1 LILTVSRDRITLAQ
15 HLSGTW
21 IMSIEFIGYI
31 GTRLQS
37 EIIPA
42 QGPAL
47 DPAHVEQ
54 AARIHED
61 GGFDRALVAF
71 HSTSPESILVAGHA
85 ASVTSRLS
93 LLIAHRPGFTAPTLA
108 ARQLATLDVFT
119 GGRVALPVITG
130 GSDQELRQDGSHI
143 GKDERYARTDEYLDI
158 VRREWTSTA
167 PFDYQG
173 TYYQVEQAFSAV
185 KSPQQPHIPVYF
197 GGASDAAIRVAGKHA
212 DVYALWGETYA
223 QVAELVGRVR
233 AEAARH
239 GRKIRFSLSLR
250 PILADTEAKAWAR
263 ADDILKR
270 ATAQAERNGSFRK
283 APPENV
289 GSQRLIAAAAQGARL
304 DKRLWT
310 GIAGLLGAQGNST
323 ALVGTPDQVADALL
337 DYHDLGIT
345 TFLIRG
351 FDPLEDAIGYGR
363 DLLPLTRDLIA
374 RRRPQA
380 A

>member
-1 LILTVSRDRITLAQ
+1 
-15 HLSGTW
+15 
-21 IMSIEFIGYI
+21 
-31 GTRLQS
+31 
-37 EIIPA
+37 
-42 QGPAL
+42 
-47 DPAHVEQ
+47 
-54 AARIHED
+54 
-61 GGFDRALVAF
+61 
-71 HSTSPESILVAGHA
+71 
-85 ASVTSRLS
+85 
-93 LLIAHRPGFTAPTLA
+93 
-108 ARQLATLDVFT
+108 LATLDVFT
-119 GGRVALPVITG
+119 RGRVALHVITG
-130 GSDQELRQDGSHI
+130 GSDQELRQDGSFI
-143 GKDERYARTDEYLDI
+143 DKEERYARTDEYLEV

-167 PFDYQG
+167 PFDHHG
-173 TYYQVEQAFSAV
+173 RFYQVEQAFSAV

-239 GRKIRFSLSLR
+239 GRTIRFSLSLR

-263 ADDILKR
+263 AEDILQR
-270 ATAQAERNGSFRK
+270 ATAQAERSGSFRK
-283 APPENV
+283 APPENA
-289 GSQRLIAAAAQGARL
+289 GSQRLLAAAAQGSRL

-323 ALVGTPDQVADALL
+323 ALVGTPEQVADALL

-363 DLLPLTRDLIA
+363 DLLPLTRALIA
-374 RRRPQA
+374 QRRPQA

>member
-1 LILTVSRDRITLAQ
+1 
-15 HLSGTW
+15 
-21 IMSIEFIGYI
+21 MSVEFIGYI

-37 EIIPA
+37 EIIAA
-42 QGPAL
+42 QGPTL
-47 DPAHVEQ
+47 DPGYIEQ
-54 AARIHED
+54 AARIHEE

-85 ASVTSRLS
+85 ASVTKRLG

-119 GGRVALPVITG
+119 GGRVALHVITG
-130 GSDQELRQDGSHI
+130 GSDQELRQDGSFI

-158 VRREWTSTA
+158 VRREWTSTV
-167 PFDYQG
+167 PFDHRG
-173 TYYQVEQAFSAV
+173 TFYHVEQAFSAV
-185 KSPQQPHIPVYF
+185 KSVQQPHIPVYF

-233 AEAARH
+233 AEAARR

-263 ADDILKR
+263 AEEILQR
-270 ATAQAERNGSFRK
+270 ATALAERNGSFRK
-283 APPENV
+283 APPENA
-289 GSQRLIAAAAQGARL
+289 GSQRLLAAAAQGARL

-310 GIAGLLGAQGNST
+310 GIAGLLGAQGSST
-323 ALVGTPDQVADALL
+323 SLVGTPEQVSDALL
-337 DYHDLGIT
+337 DYHDLGIS

-351 FDPLEDAIGYGR
+351 FDPLEDAVAYGR